1 MLKNNTVP
9 ISDEG
14 VGIEYSANHFV
25 FSDGIERNPCK
36 AGDNF
41 INS

>member
-14 VGIEYSANHFV
+14 VEIVYSANHFV
-25 FSDGIERNPCK
+25 FSDGIERNLCN
-36 AGDNF
+36 AGDN
-41 INS
+41 